1 MATKQ
6 STVDFLTEQITEAGD
21 IRSRKMFGEYAIY
34 CNEKV
39 VAFVC
44 DDKLF
49 IKPTEPGKEFLED
62 KLEEAPAYPG
72 SKNYFL
78 ISEDYWDDKDWLT
91 ELISITENSLPF
103 PKPKKSKTS
112 KI

>member
-6 STVDFLTEQITEAGD
+6 STIDFLTEQMQSAGD

-49 IKPTEPGKEFLED
+49 LKPVPEVRTLIKDLI
-62 KLEEAPAYPG
+62 EAPAYPG

-78 ISEDYWDDKDWLT
+78 ISEDYWDDADYLSM
-91 ELISITENSLPF
+91 LIKITASVVPLP
-103 PKPKKSKTS
+103 KTKKRN
-112 KI
+112 

>member
-6 STVDFLTEQITEAGD
+6 STVDFLTEQIQKAGH
-21 IRSRKMFGEYAIY
+21 IRSRKMFGEYALY

-49 IKPTEPGKEFLED
+49 VKPTEGNKKYEEFGTY
-62 KLEEAPAYPG
+62 APAYPG
-72 SKNYFL
+72 SKDYL
-78 ISEDYWDDKDWLT
+78 KISEDKWDDADWMSK
-91 ELISITENSLPF
+91 LISYTAATLPI
-103 PKPKKSKTS
+103 PKPKKK
-112 KI
+112 K